1 MDSLPTEP
9 PGKQLSNSGKTCSI
23 QPEYIRGSI
32 TNLKS
37 FHTNH
42 VSLCV
47 NGCQELSCVSFVPQ
61 FPYAVAEIVLLQNLV
76 KKKTK
81 QLLRF
86 VSQAHKIVEKGN
98 EKGVK
103 L

>member
-1 MDSLPTEP
+1 M
-9 PGKQLSNSGKTCSI
+9 
-23 QPEYIRGSI
+23 
-32 TNLKS
+32 
-37 FHTNH
+37 
-42 VSLCV
+42 SLCV

-61 FPYAVAEIVLLQNLV
+61 FPYAVAEIVLLHNLE
-76 KKKTK
+76 KKTK

-86 VSQAHKIVEKGN
+86 LSQVHKIIEKGN